1 MKVYHLKTFQDY
13 ESQIVKS
20 LSAKGFLLITNSA
33 NALEQTIVQQ
43 IVHTETQNDLC
54 SWFSHAIATLSCSK
68 ETLCLTQVFPENGTT
83 CPVISE
89 AEVLCFF
96 QKLQANFPLS
106 AIKFHNTCL
115 SYLSWLN
122 CDLLT
127 ADELILKVQ
136 QFVAAA
142 QALKYIA
149 ERKTTSWL
157 GINHSNEE
165 YLIFSSLCLV
175 FNDPGH
181 FKALLPTV
189 ESIKFG
195 NNSLPEFLFSGLKFL
210 LTNVYQGSLFF
221 DKVVYT
227 SFDNQISSSQ
237 LIRGAGHF
245 GCSLDDLAMK

>member
-1 MKVYHLKTFQDY
+1 MKIYHLRTFQDY
-13 ESQIVKS
+13 ETHIIHA
-20 LSAKGFLLITNSA
+20 LSPKGFLFITNSKT
-33 NALEQTIVQQ
+33 EQDKILRQLA
-43 IVHTETQNDLC
+43 HEETQNNLG
-54 SWFSHAIATLSCSK
+54 SWFSHAIATLHCPK
-68 ETLCLTQVFPENGTT
+68 ETLSLAQVFPENGNT
-83 CPVISE
+83 CPVLSE
-89 AEVLCFF
+89 AEIMCFF
-96 QKLQANFPLS
+96 QQLQANFSLS
-106 AIKFHNTCL
+106 AIKFNNTCL
-115 SYLSWLN
+115 SYISWLN
-122 CDLLT
+122 CDSLT

-142 QALKYIA
+142 QTLKYIA
-149 ERKTTSWL
+149 ERQTTSLL

-210 LTNVYQGSLFF
+210 LTNIYKGSLFF
-221 DKVVYT
+221 DKVVYS
-227 SFDNQISSSQ
+227 SFDNQIASSQ

-245 GCSLDDLAMK
+245 GCSLDELALK